1 MSSSHFLSMNHQ
13 GLGQW
18 EQFSKSYQAPEQPR
32 SYTDFKNRPKLKKK
46 KNRPQL
52 EIQLQTKIS
61 RQKLYKNSFKTETS
75 RERLMRLDWL
85 KQRIGVGEQWDLKL
99 QVARNHNKEGPQLP
113 TGSNNSSLTLTLEKM
128 RRAEANQGRSQETK

>member
-46 KNRPQL
+46 K
-52 EIQLQTKIS
+52 QTTTG
-61 RQKLYKNSFKTETS
+61 NT
-75 RERLMRLDWL
+75 
-85 KQRIGVGEQWDLKL
+85 
-99 QVARNHNKEGPQLP
+99 AANKDFQ
-113 TGSNNSSLTLTLEKM
+113 
-128 RRAEANQGRSQETK
+128 AEAIQKQFQNRNQQGKTDEIRLAKVEDRCRGAVGFKAPSGQEPQ